1 MCDSFCQ
8 FEASPLITIHLILS
22 PRPSVRPSIQ
32 LDQRDQMLVSRPS
45 GEKKQ
50 SVSNSPRVSRSV
62 GLPFSH
68 PVSQSVS
75 SSVSQSVSQSES
87 HLVKPVRPVSHTF
100 FQWYSRVWC
109 PIRGEARI
117 FQRGGHRGCSPD
129 HHPGIADYIWL
140 TPPLSLVYQRVQS
153 YYRGMK
159 AHSN

>member
-8 FEASPLITIHLILS
+8 FESSPLMTIHLILS

-62 GLPFSH
+62 GMPFSQ
-68 PVSQSVS
+68 PVS
-75 SSVSQSVSQSES
+75 SSVSQSVSQLES

-109 PIRGEARI
+109 QIRGEARI
-117 FQRGGHRGCSPD
+117 FKGGVTEATHQITIRGSPTIYGLYRCSPSCIS
-129 HHPGIADYIWL
+129 GLSRIIA
-140 TPPLSLVYQRVQS
+140 
-153 YYRGMK
+153 
-159 AHSN
+159 A

>member
-62 GLPFSH
+62 GMPFSQ
-68 PVSQSVS
+68 PVMISQSVR
-75 SSVSQSVSQSES
+75 Q
-87 HLVKPVRPVSHTF
+87 
-100 FQWYSRVWC
+100 
-109 PIRGEARI
+109 
-117 FQRGGHRGCSPD
+117 
-129 HHPGIADYIWL
+129 
-140 TPPLSLVYQRVQS
+140 
-153 YYRGMK
+153 
-159 AHSN
+159 